1 MSGMSIESVERF
13 ELLPS
18 NQPAN
23 NTYSFKAGSPLI
35 TFNIGSV
42 SKLLRASSVRINGEI
57 EITSGTGSAP
67 NNNGL
72 KTCSTVTIQQND
84 RVGTNA
90 IFQNVNIASNDSNQT
105 LESVRQY
112 GRMIATVV
120 PSVQSEEDFISH
132 SGVVTKSTAQQSSAD
147 AQLNNKMAFS
157 MRLFSGMFQSGTA
170 IPLGVNGV
178 RGLQISLELSPDQ
191 QVLFGTDASSSGGA
205 SYSVSNLSL
214 SGEMLIPSPADQQ
227 KLSVPSSGAL
237 VFNTIQNLYSVI
249 NSSDATQ
256 TYNLASSQVLSVFHN
271 FLPVTHSNNYSQ
283 DGFKTAMLKNT
294 DSTGATYD
302 QDVVLK
308 KVSFSRGGLKLGLD
322 YELDEQTQ
330 STQGL
335 PETGVQVNA
344 LNALQPYP
352 ALSKML
358 NQPQLFPF
366 GTKDL
371 SVSGSAQQEFGT
383 VDTARNFAIGLAMD
397 RVSEQGIDFRGQ
409 SYSMRLQSTADGKSP
424 MSVFTYYLAK
434 NVLQYSAQGIQV
446 SS

>member
-1 MSGMSIESVERF
+1 MSAMEIESVERF

-23 NTYSFKAGSPLI
+23 NTYSFKEGTPLI

-57 EITSGTGSAP
+57 EILDGSGAKP

-72 KTCSTVTIQQND
+72 KTGSTSTIELND

-112 GRMIATVV
+112 GRMISTVV
-120 PSVQSEEDFISH
+120 PSVQSEEDFLSH

-147 AQLNNKMAFS
+147 NQVNNKMAFS
-157 MRLFSGMFQSGTA
+157 MRLFAGMFQSGTA

-178 RGLQISLELSPDQ
+178 RGLQLSLELAPDQ
-191 QVLFGTDASSSGGA
+191 QVLFGADASGSGGA
-205 SYSVSNLSL
+205 SYKVSNLSL
-214 SGEMLIPSPADQQ
+214 SGEMLVPSPADME
-227 KLSVPSSGAL
+227 KMSVPASGAL

-294 DSTGATYD
+294 DATGATYD
-302 QDVVLK
+302 QDVTLK

-352 ALSKML
+352 SLSKML

-366 GTKDL
+366 GTKDV
-371 SVSGSAQQEFGT
+371 SASGSAVQEFGT

-409 SYSMRLQSTADGKSP
+409 SYAMRLQSTADGKSP

-434 NVLQYSAQGIQV
+434 NVLQYSPSGIQV